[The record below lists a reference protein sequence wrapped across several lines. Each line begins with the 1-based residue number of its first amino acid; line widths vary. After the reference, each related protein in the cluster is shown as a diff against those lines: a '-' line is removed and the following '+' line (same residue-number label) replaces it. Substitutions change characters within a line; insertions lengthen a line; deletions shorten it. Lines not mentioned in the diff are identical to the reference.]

1 MLPGRKARERTA
13 AMMMKRKVSFLTL
26 HVLVPEI
33 RAWTLLLARM
43 PLTAWKPARDLE
55 PANLEGQ

>member
-26 HVLVPEI
+26 RVLVPVDKG
-33 RAWTLLLARM
+33 M
-43 PLTAWKPARDLE
+43 DTAASKNAPNSVEASKR
-55 PANLEGQ
+55 P